1 MRLLDPIIIY
11 LAVGAP
17 VAMYRSFQAPLLWNT
32 RQIARI
38 ALTLLFWPIEAYRIA
53 VDQFGK
59 GFATYSFGTREYLD
73 ARIQARVEG
82 LQNNI
87 KAAVGSHGIS
97 RPAALD
103 EPLDRYIGLSLAAA
117 VEPGAGRRERKLFA
131 AAGHPMESVAAA
143 CLARRNRARIERHI
157 AKARAD
163 VRAELGRLDEPQ
175 FLKVRTLFVG
185 AAICLG
191 DRMFADEIATAAGGR
206 EGFEEVPFI
215 DKEVPLWKTEQDKRL
230 PETESS
236 RARSIAAS

>member
-11 LAVGAP
+11 LAIGAP
-17 VAMYRSFQAPLLWNT
+17 VAMYRSFQAPIFRNA

-38 ALTLLFWPIEAYRIA
+38 ALTFLFWPIEAYRIA

-59 GFATYSFGTREYLD
+59 GFATYSLGTREYLD
-73 ARIQARVEG
+73 ARIRARVEG

-87 KAAVGSHGIS
+87 KAAVGSQGIS

-117 VEPGAGRRERKLFA
+117 VEPGVGRKERTLFA
-131 AAGHPMESVAAA
+131 VAGHPMESVAAA
-143 CLARRNRARIERHI
+143 CLARRNRAKVERHI

-163 VRAELGRLDEPQ
+163 VLAEFGRLEDPQ
-175 FLKVRTLFVG
+175 FLRVRTLVAE
-185 AAICLG
+185 AASCLG
-191 DRMFADEIATAAGGR
+191 DKIFAGEIANASADGK
-206 EGFEEVPFI
+206 EFDEVPFI